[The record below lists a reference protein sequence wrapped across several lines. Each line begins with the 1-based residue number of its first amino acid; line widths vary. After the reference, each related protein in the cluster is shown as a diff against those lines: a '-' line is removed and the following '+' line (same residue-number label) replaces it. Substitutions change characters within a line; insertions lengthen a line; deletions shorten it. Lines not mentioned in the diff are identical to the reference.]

1 MIVYGNE
8 ISSDYIRY
16 SSGEIKKFNSII
28 IDYESVVDWCSKLFN
43 EFHINLNFIQGDTD
57 IREYK

>member
-1 MIVYGNE
+1 MRSILLSIVKKSNKMIVYGNE

-28 IDYESVVDWCSKLFN
+28 IDYESVVD
-43 EFHINLNFIQGDTD
+43 
-57 IREYK
+57 